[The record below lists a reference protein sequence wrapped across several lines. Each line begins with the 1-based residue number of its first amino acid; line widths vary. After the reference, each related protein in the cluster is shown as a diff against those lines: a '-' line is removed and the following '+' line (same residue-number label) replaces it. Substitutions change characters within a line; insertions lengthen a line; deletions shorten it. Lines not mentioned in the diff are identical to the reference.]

1 MTRRVIGLSQT
12 AQPVQEI
19 SDGVYLVRIQRV
31 KYHWDKTKPYYDV
44 QFAVLLPVPLAG
56 RAIASRLYVT
66 EKAMWKLAWFLRDFG
81 YDAELL
87 GRDELDEKRLVG
99 LTGVVKISHRT
110 VSGRTYL
117 NLDAF
122 AKAGDWDELSL
133 GAPISDR
140 GPEPEAA

>member
-1 MTRRVIGLSQT
+1 M
-12 AQPVQEI
+12 
-19 SDGVYLVRIQRV
+19 YLVRILRV
-31 KYHWDKTKPYYDV
+31 QYHWDKNKPYYAIRL
-44 QFAVLLPVPLAG
+44 AVLEPALLAG
-56 RAIASRLYVT
+56 RMVSSRLYVT

-87 GRDELDEKRLVG
+87 GRDELDEKRLIG

-122 AKAGDWDELSL
+122 AKAGDWEERSL
-133 GAPISDR
+133 GAPISDG